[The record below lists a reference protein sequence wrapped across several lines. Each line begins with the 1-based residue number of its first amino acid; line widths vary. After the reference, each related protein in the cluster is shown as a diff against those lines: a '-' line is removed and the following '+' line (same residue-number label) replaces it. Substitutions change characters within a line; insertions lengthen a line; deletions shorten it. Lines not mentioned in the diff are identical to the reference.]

1 MPDSNIRRLI
11 LIFLIR
17 VVAMPE
23 IWLRVVAMPEIW
35 LRVVAMPEI
44 WLGVVAMP
52 DSNIRSTKIQK

>member
-35 LRVVAMPEI
+35 LRVVAMP
-44 WLGVVAMP
+44 

>member
-1 MPDSNIRRLI
+1 MPDSNIRRLILIWLRVVAMPDSNIRRLI

-23 IWLRVVAMPEIW
+23 IWLRVVAMP
-35 LRVVAMPEI
+35 
-44 WLGVVAMP
+44 